1 MSPDGSLR
9 RKTAAPAAANKNDF
23 DACALK
29 PCGQG
34 WTESHAHAS
43 PRYLFCCAFGW
54 CLDAGGERRC
64 RPATQGWTARRR
76 TSSRATSNGAS
87 RADGPRRPARNG
99 ETACNGSATRDG
111 TAGSTRVP
119 CPAATGDGA
128 APGTAFRRPVGAPS
142 PPYRC
147 AADRNASTRIPSW
160 GPAAASGS
168 AYCRA
173 ITRELT
179 VALERATVT
188 DGAISTARPAASA
201 IDPATPAGGA
211 AAAA

>member
-9 RKTAAPAAANKNDF
+9 RKTAAPAVANKNDF
-23 DACALK
+23 DVCALK

-64 RPATQGWTARRR
+64 CPATQGWSARRR

-87 RADGPRRPARNG
+87 RADGTRRPARNG

-111 TAGSTRVP
+111 TAGGAGVP

-128 APGTAFRRPVGAPS
+128 APGTAFRRPICAPG
-142 PPYRC
+142 PPYRRP
-147 AADRNASTRIPSW
+147 AGRNAAPPIPSRNT
-160 GPAAASGS
+160 AASGS

-173 ITRELT
+173 ITPELT

-188 DGAISTARPAASA
+188 DGSSSTACAAASA